1 LTALLGRT
9 LTVSGAAAVHYDV
22 QMVTVWSS
30 YFTP

>member
-9 LTVSGAAAVHYDV
+9 LTVSGGSAVRYDV